1 MSGKLRE
8 LVTWGLK
15 ANIIVLA
22 VDLPILIV
30 IRLFQGSDLP
40 ATFRGYFPAMLLVE
54 AAVIF
59 IIGGLIPLSSTIF
72 FSRVRKHFL
81 HSNEEWS
88 VDKHKESEERANYL
102 ILTGI
107 FLSLESLAVSA
118 LFL

>member
-22 VDLPILIV
+22 VDLPILIAV
-30 IRLFQGSDLP
+30 WLFQGIDLP
-40 ATFRGYFPAMLLVE
+40 ATFSGYFPAMLLVE
-54 AAVIF
+54 AAVVF
-59 IIGGLIPLSSTIF
+59 TIGGLIPLTSTIF
-72 FSRVRKHFL
+72 FSRIRKHFL

-88 VDKHKESEERANYL
+88 ADKHKESERRSNYL
-102 ILTGI
+102 ILTGL
-107 FLSLESLAVSA
+107 FLFLESLAVSV